1 MNNDSTVVVSAE
13 QYQNQIVK
21 ATAYD
26 ILQALVSENEK
37 ALFSIEE
44 INKIIAEVIYA

>member
-1 MNNDSTVVVSAE
+1 MNNDNIVVIPAE
-13 QYQNQIVK
+13 QYQNQIAK

-26 ILQALVSENEK
+26 ILQALVSENK
-37 ALFSIEE
+37 KVLFSIEE

>member
-1 MNNDSTVVVSAE
+1 MNDDNTIIIPIE
-13 QYQNQIVK
+13 EYQHQITK

-26 ILQALVSENEK
+26 ILQALVNENKK
-37 ALFSIEE
+37 ALLSIEE

>member
-13 QYQNQIVK
+13 QYQNQVAK

-26 ILQALVSENEK
+26 ILQALVNENK
-37 ALFSIEE
+37 KVLFSIEE